1 MKKPRKNCGFE
12 YIGRFLRRAL
22 VERKNVEKTAVSA
35 SEIDVRG
42 LPEAVR
48 ASKIEV
54 KRPSSS
60 AKTQPERHAAR
71 RAHIFLPFERSK
83 CERGGERSLGEAET
97 ERVRTR
103 PRLRTFEWTRV
114 LLSISIDNGVLLA
127 LQFGSICRSFGSA

>member
-60 AKTQPERHAAR
+60 AKTQPDTTQPAERISFCLSSAASANEGANAAWAR
-71 RAHIFLPFERSK
+71 PKRSG
-83 CERGGERSLGEAET
+83 CARDP
-97 ERVRTR
+97 V
-103 PRLRTFEWTRV
+103 
-114 LLSISIDNGVLLA
+114 
-127 LQFGSICRSFGSA
+127 

>member
-12 YIGRFLRRAL
+12 HIGRFSRRAV

-42 LPEAVR
+42 VPEAVR

-54 KRPSSS
+54 KRPSSN

-83 CERGGERSLGEAET
+83 CERGGERSRGEAET
-97 ERVRTR
+97 ER
-103 PRLRTFEWTRV
+103 LRTNPGIGICEWIYIHMIEE
-114 LLSISIDNGVLLA
+114 LSGIYGFYKPWML
-127 LQFGSICRSFGSA
+127 

>member
-103 PRLRTFEWTRV
+103 PRLRTFEWIIGGRFAPPY
-114 LLSISIDNGVLLA
+114 LKES
-127 LQFGSICRSFGSA
+127 